1 MEGSSQFLRN
11 LVALFASRPKSA
23 AGSTATASTQTNDD
37 LDDDEQLEAPAT
49 EDLPTGCRRQE
60 PTRLEE
66 TLTDFRIYV
75 VWRVNGSRAL
85 SGIHWG
91 EGNSAYLGLLHS
103 AGGLL
108 GKLSFV
114 RVKVKSSS
122 TSWVAEAQR
131 IWASRAGKQGSQIT
145 PPVYQ
150 WLVLEV

>member
-11 LVALFASRPKSA
+11 LVALFSSRPKIA
-23 AGSTATASTQTNDD
+23 GGSTRTTSTQTADDSEND
-37 LDDDEQLEAPAT
+37 EHFEAPTT

-75 VWRVNGSRAL
+75 VWRIGDSRSL

-91 EGNSAYLGLLHS
+91 EGNSAYLGLLHC
-103 AGGLL
+103 AGDLL
-108 GKLSFV
+108 GKLRFV
-114 RVKVKSSS
+114 RVKVKGSSS
-122 TSWVAEAQR
+122 SWVAEAQR
-131 IWASRAGKQGSQIT
+131 IWASRAGKQGKEIT